1 MADAP
6 ALKLLYISAVQSRS
20 GEGILSLQSRINIG
34 VLSRDFEIS
43 LAVVGPVTAE
53 GLHRLR
59 VDLGPLRVTGGF
71 EASNADIDCEKG
83 LKRLMKERFG
93 TTKLCA
99 RLQTCLLYTSPSP
112 RD

>member
-1 MADAP
+1 MANAP

-59 VDLGPLRVTGGF
+59 VDLGPVRVPWARQGWAL
-71 EASNADIDCEKG
+71 EAPVWAADPSR
-83 LKRLMKERFG
+83 RLSLVK
-93 TTKLCA
+93 
-99 RLQTCLLYTSPSP
+99 
-112 RD
+112 